1 MDIPIFISSSH
12 GIKYSKIHD
21 FEIEITP
28 DMVFDPNESY
38 YVAVDSI
45 SMSNIWH
52 NIKST
57 YGNHQIKYSNNNGS
71 NCNTLQLSR

>member
-1 MDIPIFISSSH
+1 MDIPFFISSYH
-12 GIKYSKIHD
+12 GIEYSKTHD

-45 SMSNIWH
+45 SMSNI
-52 NIKST
+52 
-57 YGNHQIKYSNNNGS
+57 
-71 NCNTLQLSR
+71 